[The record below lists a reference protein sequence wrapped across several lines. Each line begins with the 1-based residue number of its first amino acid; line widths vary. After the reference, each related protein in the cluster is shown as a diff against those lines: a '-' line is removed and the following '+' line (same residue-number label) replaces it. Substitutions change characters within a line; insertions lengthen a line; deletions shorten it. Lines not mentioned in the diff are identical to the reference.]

1 MSYFDI
7 ALIALVALFAL
18 VGLIKGAKKS
28 LLSLFGFSAAFLAA
42 LFLAKPIGEAL
53 LGVDFIKSFV
63 LNESGSLYGVVYGLI
78 SKITPDTSIYTGLVD
93 PIRDVIAGYG
103 AVGFTEVQA
112 VSLYYT
118 DLLFNV
124 IVGVAFF
131 IVARLVMGI
140 VTMLIKSLIGD
151 GKPTFIGRIL
161 GFAFGAVRGA
171 IISAALLVI
180 IIASST
186 FTFLPFMTP
195 LNSEL
200 DKSVIAK
207 PVSAQLAVV
216 VDKATSIDNEYF
228 LRIAALSPVEGVG
241 DEEGGDPADEPTDE
255 TTPDVPDTDEPI
267 VDPMPDVPSDNTNTD
282 DPITDGV

>member
-1 MSYFDI
+1 MSYLDI
-7 ALIALVALFAL
+7 ALIALVALCAL
-18 VGLIKGAKKS
+18 IGLIKGAKKS

-42 LFLAKPIGEAL
+42 LFLAKPVGEAL

-63 LNESGSLYGVVYGLI
+63 LNESGSLYGVVFGLV
-78 SKITPDTSIYTGLVD
+78 SKITPDTTIYSGLVD
-93 PIRDVIAGYG
+93 PIRDIIAGYG

-118 DLLFNV
+118 DLVFNV
-124 IVGVAFF
+124 IVGLAFF
-131 IVARLVMGI
+131 IVARLIMGI

-171 IISAALLVI
+171 IVSAAVLVVI
-180 IIASST
+180 VASST

-195 LNSEL
+195 VNNEL

-207 PVSAQLAVV
+207 PISTQLAVV
-216 VDKATSIDNEYF
+216 VDKATTIDNEYF

-241 DEEGGDPADEPTDE
+241 EEEVVDPDDSTDE
-255 TTPDVPDTDEPI
+255 ATPDVPDTDEPI
-267 VDPMPDVPSDNTNTD
+267 VD
-282 DPITDGV
+282 GV